1 MPCRTPGSK
10 LSAKRIL
17 TAAEINSRVRELGM
31 DIAADYSDRDIRL
44 VTVLKGGLFF
54 LADLCRSIDL
64 PLRVDFMAVSSY
76 GMGSSGMVRITKDLD
91 DAIEGA
97 DVIVVEDIIDTGLT
111 LNYVL
116 RMLRSRNPASL
127 EVCALFDKDVRRI
140 IDLPIVYRGF
150 SVPDLFLVGYGL
162 DYRGMY
168 RNLSD
173 VYALDEDTLC

>member
-1 MPCRTPGSK
+1 MPCRTLGPK
-10 LSAKRIL
+10 LSAKRIF

-31 DIAADYSDRDIRL
+31 DIAADYSDCDIRL

-54 LADLCRSIDL
+54 LADLSRSIDL
-64 PLRVDFMAVSSY
+64 PVRVDFMAVSSY
-76 GMGSSGMVRITKDLD
+76 GVGSSGMVRITKDLD

-116 RMLRSRNPASL
+116 QMLRSRNPASL